1 MWHTVCHI
9 LYDNNKTIA
18 FKNNPHKD
26 SIQYFGNA
34 YERELDISE
43 TQKNYI
49 GKIQQV
55 MTNFIRNGDPNDN
68 VKFYF
73 LKNINMKIVFRVAV
87 WLMFLSIKW
96 FHSEI
101 QEW

>member
-1 MWHTVCHI
+1 M
-9 LYDNNKTIA
+9 
-18 FKNNPHKD
+18 
-26 SIQYFGNA
+26 QYFGNA

-68 VKFYF
+68 VSDFISYYMLNYK
-73 LKNINMKIVFRVAV
+73 
-87 WLMFLSIKW
+87 
-96 FHSEI
+96 
-101 QEW
+101 